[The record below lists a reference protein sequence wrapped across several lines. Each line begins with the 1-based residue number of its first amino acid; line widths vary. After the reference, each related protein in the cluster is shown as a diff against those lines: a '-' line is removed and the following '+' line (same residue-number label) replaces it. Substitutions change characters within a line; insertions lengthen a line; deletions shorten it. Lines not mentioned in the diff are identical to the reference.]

1 MKRFERITENIYR
14 ITTPYKDIF
23 TTVYL
28 LIAKNGAILFDTA
41 SFDEDVDEVLVPALE
56 QMGITAEKL
65 KYVFISHSHKDHA
78 GGLARFVTHYPEAT
92 IVSRSPVL
100 REKYEGHPFLF
111 PEEGTILL
119 DTYRV
124 IPIVGHTQD
133 SAALLDTRTNTLITG
148 DCLQLWGICGSEDW
162 ASNIN
167 FPTEHWQ
174 ALNKLEKMPMA
185 AIYTAHDYY
194 PMGHCAVGAQEI
206 SRYIE
211 ACREPLL
218 RIKEL
223 IVANP
228 EADDAAVR
236 ALYNAQ
242 EGIPTIREAVVRAV
256 RKSISAGEF

>member
-1 MKRFERITENIYR
+1 MKHFEKIAENIYR

-28 LIAKNGAILFDTA
+28 LIAEKGAILFDAA
-41 SFDEDVDEVLVPALE
+41 SFDADVDDVLVPAL
-56 QMGITAEKL
+56 AEL
-65 KYVFISHSHKDHA
+65 GVTPQYVFISHNHRDHA
-78 GGLARFVTHYPEAT
+78 GGLTRFAACYPETT

-111 PEEGTILL
+111 PEEGTMLL

-174 ALNKLEKMPMA
+174 ALNKLEKMPIA

-194 PMGHCAVGAQEI
+194 PLNYFAVGEEAVA
-206 SRYIE
+206 RYIA
-211 ACREPLL
+211 ACREPLF

-223 IVANP
+223 IVGAP
-228 EADDAAVR
+228 EADDATVR
-236 ALYNAQ
+236 ALYNAR
-242 EGIPTIREAVVRAV
+242 EGIPTVREAVVRAV
-256 RKSISAGEF
+256 RKSVSAEGI

>member
-1 MKRFERITENIYR
+1 MKHFEKITENIYR
-14 ITTPYKDIF
+14 ITTLYKDIF

-28 LIAKNGAILFDTA
+28 LIAENGAILFDAA
-41 SFDEDVDEVLVPALE
+41 SFDEDIDEVLVPAL
-56 QMGITAEKL
+56 AEL
-65 KYVFISHSHKDHA
+65 GVTPKYVFISHNHRDHA
-78 GGLARFVTHYPEAT
+78 GGLSRFVAHYPETT

-100 REKYEGHPFLF
+100 QEKYAGHPFLF
-111 PEEGTILL
+111 PEEGEMLL
-119 DTYRV
+119 NTYRV

-133 SAALLDTRTNTLITG
+133 SAALLDVRTNTLITG

-167 FPTEHWQ
+167 FPTEHFV
-174 ALNKLEKMPMA
+174 ALAKLEGMPIS

-194 PMGHCAVGAQEI
+194 PHGYFAVGEEAI
-206 SRYIE
+206 ARYLA

-223 IVANP
+223 IVSNP

-236 ALYNAQ
+236 ALYNAT
-242 EGIPTIREAVVRAV
+242 EGIPTVREAVVRAV
-256 RKSISAGEF
+256 RKSVTEGVL

>member
-1 MKRFERITENIYR
+1 MKHFEKIAENIYR
-14 ITTPYKDIF
+14 ITTLYKDIF

-28 LIAKNGAILFDTA
+28 LIAEKGAILFDAA
-41 SFDEDVDEVLVPALE
+41 SFDQDIDEVLAPAL
-56 QMGITAEKL
+56 AEL
-65 KYVFISHSHKDHA
+65 GVTPQYVFISHNHRDHA
-78 GGLARFVTHYPEAT
+78 GGLARFTARYPETT

-100 REKYEGHPFLF
+100 QEKYAEHPFLF
-111 PEEGTILL
+111 PEEGTMLL

-133 SAALLDTRTNTLITG
+133 SAALLDTRTDTLITG

-167 FPTEHWQ
+167 FPTAHWQ
-174 ALNKLEKMPMA
+174 ALNKLEKMPIA

-194 PMGHCAVGAQEI
+194 PLGYFAVGGEEI
-206 SRYIE
+206 ARYLA

-223 IVANP
+223 ILSNKG
-228 EADDAAVR
+228 ADDAAVR

-242 EGIPTIREAVVRAV
+242 PGIPTVREAVVKAV
-256 RKSISAGEF
+256 RKSVTEGAF

>member
-41 SFDEDVDEVLVPALE
+41 SFDADVDDVLVPAL
-56 QMGITAEKL
+56 AEL
-65 KYVFISHSHKDHA
+65 GVTPQYVFISHNHRDHA
-78 GGLARFVTHYPEAT
+78 GGLARFTVHYPEAT
-92 IVSRSPVL
+92 IVSRSPAL

-111 PEEGTILL
+111 PEEGTMLL

-124 IPIVGHTQD
+124 IPIVGHTAD

-174 ALNKLEKMPMA
+174 ALNNLEAMPIA

-194 PMGHCAVGAQEI
+194 PLNYFAVGEEAVA
-206 SRYIE
+206 RYIT

-218 RIKEL
+218 RVKEL

-236 ALYNAQ
+236 ALYNTT
-242 EGIPTIREAVVRAV
+242 EGIPTIREAVVKAV
-256 RKSISAGEF
+256 RKSISEGAI

>member
-1 MKRFERITENIYR
+1 MKSFEKITKNMYR

-28 LIAKNGAILFDTA
+28 LIAEKGAILFDAA
-41 SFDEDVDEVLVPALE
+41 SFDTDVDDVLVPALAE
-56 QMGITAEKL
+56 LGITPQ
-65 KYVFISHSHKDHA
+65 YVFISHNHRDHA
-78 GGLARFVTHYPEAT
+78 GGLARFTVCYPETT

-111 PEEGTILL
+111 PEEGTMLL

-124 IPIVGHTQD
+124 VPIVGHTQD

-174 ALNKLEKMPMA
+174 ALNNLETMPIA

-194 PMGHCAVGAQEI
+194 PLNYFAVGEEAVV
-206 SRYIE
+206 RYIT

-218 RIKEL
+218 RVKEL
-223 IVANP
+223 ILSNP
-228 EADDAAVR
+228 EADDATVR
-236 ALYNAQ
+236 ALYNTT
-242 EGIPTIREAVVRAV
+242 EGIPTIREAVVKAV
-256 RKSISAGEF
+256 RKSVSAGGI

>member
-1 MKRFERITENIYR
+1 MKSFEKITKNMYR

-28 LIAKNGAILFDTA
+28 LIAEKGAILFDAA
-41 SFDEDVDEVLVPALE
+41 SFDTDVDDVLVPALAE
-56 QMGITAEKL
+56 LGITPQ
-65 KYVFISHSHKDHA
+65 YVFISHNHRDHA
-78 GGLARFVTHYPEAT
+78 GGLSRFTACYPETT

-111 PEEGTILL
+111 PEEGTMLL

-174 ALNKLEKMPMA
+174 ALNKLEKMPIA

-194 PMGHCAVGAQEI
+194 PLNYFAVGEEAVV
-206 SRYIE
+206 RYIT

-218 RIKEL
+218 RVKEL
-223 IVANP
+223 ILSNP

-236 ALYNAQ
+236 ALYNTT

-256 RKSISAGEF
+256 RKSVSAGEI

>member
-1 MKRFERITENIYR
+1 MKSFEKIADNIYR

-28 LIAKNGAILFDTA
+28 LISENGAILFDSA
-41 SFDEDVDEVLVPALE
+41 SFDADYDTLYPALCE
-56 QMGITAEKL
+56 MGVTRENLRHI
-65 KYVFISHSHKDHA
+65 FISHNHTDHA
-78 GGLARFVTHYPEAT
+78 GGLKKLITAFPEAV
-92 IVSRSPVL
+92 IVSRSSVL
-100 REKYEGHPFLF
+100 REKYAEHPFLF
-111 PEEGTILL
+111 PEEGRMLL

-133 SAALLDTRTNTLITG
+133 SAALLDTRTDTLITG

-174 ALNKLEKMPMA
+174 ALEKLAKMPLS

-194 PMGHCAVGAQEI
+194 PLGYFAVGGEEI
-206 SRYIE
+206 ARYLA

-223 IVANP
+223 ILSNKG
-228 EADDAAVR
+228 ADDAAVR

-242 EGIPTIREAVVRAV
+242 PGIPTVREAVVKAV
-256 RKSISAGEF
+256 RKSVTEGAF